1 MWQTGQ
7 PAMRLRF
14 VNVIVTRIAQPLRV
28 LGDEQRQ
35 FELTLENVEITLRED
50 QQDRPVLD
58 LKRFGSLALSNVRL
72 QNDGQSPVLLARD
85 GNKIVLDRVCWVPER
100 DAPYII
106 ERIDTVRTER
116 DTPRP
121 RQ

>member
-1 MWQTGQ
+1 
-7 PAMRLRF
+7 MRLRF